1 MLETAAALAGGLG
14 LFLYGIKRV
23 GSSLEKYAGVRISGF
38 IKRQT
43 RTKARGIL
51 TGALATVAI
60 QSSSGTIALAI
71 SLARARLM
79 TFRQAMTIII
89 GANIGT
95 TATAFLVG
103 LNIKALSL
111 PIIFLG
117 GLSYMF
123 IRDRRQAYL
132 AQAVFGFGALF
143 LGLEIMGQAM
153 EPLAASPSFQE
164 ILTGFQE
171 NPFTGVLAGTGLTAL
186 VQSSTLV
193 ITNIQGL
200 FQGGLMTFRSAVPLL
215 LGSNIGTGFTA
226 ILASIGAG
234 KTAQRAAAFMI
245 LFNVGGSLVFLLLL
259 YGLGLLQPL
268 ESLLTGF
275 LGLPP
280 SLELAVMHLIFNLVT
295 GLLFFLFLDGAEKLV
310 KKLITGKKVEDR
322 AEGLS
327 LILEEGSREDLPGK
341 KEQAR
346 LGLLALGEA
355 VEAQSRLLLS
365 YLQNMEEGGIEA
377 IRGQE
382 ETIDAME
389 LELKAYL
396 EGILEGELER
406 EDRRQLTAYL
416 YSLRDLERMG
426 DLLEQSGENLRDL
439 WGQGAGPEGDRED
452 IRGLLQACGKVLA
465 GIPHLFQG
473 AGPGQL
479 PHDREALKG
488 QAERLLGL
496 YNVKEELATDLVLI
510 VADLNRIGGHGMN
523 ILRYLKNA
531 GLAQTGRQAL

>member
-465 GIPHLFQG
+465 GIPNLFQG

>member
-38 IKRQT
+38 IKHQT

-95 TATAFLVG
+95 TVTAFLVG

-111 PIIFLG
+111 PIIFFG

-171 NPFTGVLAGTGLTAL
+171 NPFTGVLAGTGLTAV

-193 ITNIQGL
+193 ISNLQGL

-215 LGSNIGTGFTA
+215 LGSNIGTSFTA
-226 ILASIGAG
+226 VLASIGAG

-245 LFNVGGSLVFLLLL
+245 LFNVGGTLLFLFAL
-259 YGLGLLQPL
+259 YGLRLLWPL
-268 ESLLTGF
+268 EFLLTEY
-275 LGLPP
+275 LGLSP
-280 SLELAVMHLIFNLVT
+280 SLELAVMHLIFNLAT
-295 GLLFFLFLDGAEKLV
+295 GLFFYLFLDGAEKLI
-310 KKLITGKKVEDR
+310 KKLITGKKVEDK

-327 LILEEGSREDLPGK
+327 LILEEGSREDLPRK

-439 WGQGAGPEGDRED
+439 WGQGPGPEGDRED
-452 IRGLLQACGKVLA
+452 IRALLQACSKVLA
-465 GIPHLFQG
+465 GIPRLFQG

-479 PHDREALKG
+479 LHDREALKG
-488 QAERLLGL
+488 EAERLLGL

-531 GLAQTGRQAL
+531 GLA